1 MWLVKEK
8 MQSSQK
14 HRAEPQEGYAGLVS
28 EPTLLGQAQ
37 PSRLVDITA
46 MQMSQ
51 GVLTKA
57 SLDQSPASLEKKS
70 WLFPLRADVK
80 CMDWPG
86 GAQSQA

>member
-8 MQSSQK
+8 MQSYQK

-37 PSRLVDITA
+37 PSRLVDITT

-57 SLDQSPASLEKKS
+57 SLDQSPARLERKS
-70 WLFPLRADVK
+70 WFFPLRADVR
-80 CMDWPG
+80 CTD
-86 GAQSQA
+86 